1 MSYKL
6 GSGPVVTIK
15 LSYLLTLPVTHRLG
29 PCWET
34 ELRLKRRRI
43 SVRASTITLTKVN
56 TARSTFQLWPSDV
69 ILGCVV
75 GCLV

>member
-34 ELRLKRRRI
+34 ELRPKRRRV
-43 SVRASTITLTKVN
+43 SVRASAITLNK
-56 TARSTFQLWPSDV
+56 RSTQLVVRFNFADV
-69 ILGCVV
+69 ISGCAVGCVV
-75 GCLV
+75 